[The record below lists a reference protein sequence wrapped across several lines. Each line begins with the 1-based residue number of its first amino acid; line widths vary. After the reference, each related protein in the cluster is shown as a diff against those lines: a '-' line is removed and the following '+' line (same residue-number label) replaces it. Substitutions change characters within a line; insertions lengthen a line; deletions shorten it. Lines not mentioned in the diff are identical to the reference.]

1 MMDKCTIQIIN
12 KSKYNL
18 PEYQT
23 KGSAGMDI
31 YANISTSKIIKPG
44 ERTLV
49 PTGISISMP
58 KGYEA
63 QLRARSGLSLKHG
76 ITLIN
81 GIGTIDSDYRGEI
94 KVILINLGDEDF
106 TIRPGERI
114 AQMVIKKY
122 ITADWKLVYQLDETQ
137 RGQEGFGHSG

>member
-94 KVILINLGDEDF
+94 KVILIN
-106 TIRPGERI
+106 
-114 AQMVIKKY
+114 
-122 ITADWKLVYQLDETQ
+122 
-137 RGQEGFGHSG
+137 

>member
-1 MMDKCTIQIIN
+1 MNACKIKITN

-31 YANISTSKIIKPG
+31 YANITTSKIIRPR
-44 ERTLV
+44 ERMLI
-49 PTGISISMP
+49 PTGVSISMP
-58 KGYEA
+58 EGYEA
-63 QLRARSGLSLKHG
+63 QIRARSGLSLKHG
-76 ITLIN
+76 ITLVN

-94 KVILINLGDEDF
+94 KVILINLGERDF
-106 TIRPGERI
+106 TIKPGERI

-122 ITADWKLVYQLDETQ
+122 IIADWELVQELDETQ
-137 RGQEGFGHSG
+137 RGKEGFGHSG